1 MFWGHGYG
9 MGWGWAI
16 AILVLLALAALVVL
30 VVRSFTA
37 GSPGSA
43 PPQGPPTSGGMPPR
57 SAARS
62 IAEER
67 LARGEISPDEYREI
81 VRALDE
87 TSPRPPA

>member
-9 MGWGWAI
+9 MGWGWLI
-16 AILVLLALAALVVL
+16 GLLLLLAVAALVVL
-30 VVRSFTA
+30 VVRSFT
-37 GSPGSA
+37 SA
-43 PPQGPPTSGGMPPR
+43 PPGSTPHQGPPVAPR
-57 SAARS
+57 SPARA

-87 TSPRPPA
+87 GPPRPAP